1 MCKGFC
7 GIGFVC
13 GDTDVRPAN
22 IHGYNEAHVGNY
34 NREVRCLPVDCC
46 SQYCYYHFV
55 NSSKN
60 TTRLRQEVR
69 RLSRWFLPG
78 MGVKRW
84 MFVILLGLTLL
95 GVGLAVFLYDFY
107 HSELTNSALLDI
119 LSIASL
125 RFLPRIVRVLIF
137 GGLGIGLLIYGIG
150 GLNRSMLKP
159 FIGPGKSVVD
169 ELANY
174 RRRDRGPRIVTIGG
188 GHGLATLLRGLKNY
202 TRNLTAVVTVADD
215 GGSSGRLREN
225 YGILPPGDIRNC
237 LAALSNDEQMLTQ
250 LFQYRF
256 SGATDELEG
265 HSFGNLFITALADIT
280 GSFEGAIAESG
291 KVLSVSGRVLP
302 STLHDVKL
310 VADMEL
316 PNVPIQVRVQ
326 GESRIPKMAG
336 QVRRLWLE
344 PNDAPAFPPVIKA
357 ILNADMVVIG
367 PGSLYTSLLPNLLVK
382 DLLGAI
388 HASRALKVYVC
399 NIATQSG
406 ETDMYSCYDHVHA
419 LEQHIGDSIFDV
431 VLCNDNYEGEL
442 SADSQWVS
450 ADEKTLSD
458 PRSYLADLTDK
469 NHPWRHDSLK
479 LAKTLIEILDE
490 RTGPLE

>member
-1 MCKGFC
+1 M
-7 GIGFVC
+7 
-13 GDTDVRPAN
+13 DR
-22 IHGYNEAHVGNY
+22 
-34 NREVRCLPVDCC
+34 
-46 SQYCYYHFV
+46 SQ
-55 NSSKN
+55 
-60 TTRLRQEVR
+60 TRTRLQQEVG
-69 RLSRWFLPG
+69 RLYSWLVPG

-84 MFVILLGLTLL
+84 MLLILAGLTML
-95 GVGLAVFLYDFY
+95 GVGLGIFLYDFY
-107 HSELTNSALLDI
+107 NSGLPGQALMDF
-119 LSIASL
+119 LSVLSL
-125 RFLPRIVRVLIF
+125 SFLPLMVRVLIF
-137 GGLGIGLLIYGIG
+137 GGLGLGLLISGIG
-150 GLNRSMLKP
+150 GLNRALLKP

-188 GHGLATLLRGLKNY
+188 GHGLATLLRGLKTY

-215 GGSSGRLREN
+215 GGSSGRLRET

-256 SGATDELEG
+256 SSTEAELEG

-280 GSFEGAIAESG
+280 GSIEGAIAESG

-310 VADMEL
+310 VADMQL

-344 PNDAPAFPPVIKA
+344 PSDAPAFPPVIKA
-357 ILNADMVVIG
+357 ILNADMIVVG

-388 HASRALKVYVC
+388 HASRALKVYIC

-406 ETDMYSCYDHVHA
+406 ETDMYTCYDHVRA
-419 LEQHIGDSIFDV
+419 LEDHLEDSIFDV
-431 VLCNDNYEGEL
+431 ILCNDNYEGQL
-442 SADSQWVS
+442 SNDSQWVR
-450 ADEKTLSD
+450 ADETTLSD
-458 PRSYLADLTDK
+458 HRSYVADLTDRGQ
-469 NHPWRHDSLK
+469 PWRHDSLK

-490 RTGPLE
+490 YTGPLE